1 MTKPLKKILVID
13 DKIDNFDIIETLLG
27 NDHYEIYYA
36 SSGLKAF
43 TLLETMN
50 PDIILLD
57 VMMPDMDGLE
67 VCYRL
72 KNNLQYQHIPI
83 IMVTALNTK
92 EDLASCLENGA
103 DDFIAKPIDGI
114 ELRARVRSLLRMKEQ
129 YDQLKNLVTLREE
142 TLRIREDMSN
152 MIMHDLRNPL
162 STIVFAASVIERY
175 MDKAIDGFDK
185 KDLILRKTRQILG
198 SGKRLEKMIDSLLLM
213 AKLESG
219 KILFN
224 PVTTDLHEMACNII
238 NDFELIASANQIEL
252 VSKLPE
258 PGNNILIDAPIL
270 CRVID
275 NLISN
280 ALKFSPAGSQV
291 VLSLE
296 YCTDAETSQNINHNI
311 NPNTNQNINQNTD
324 ENTHRRVR
332 VSVADMGSGVSAEKQ
347 AIIFDKFEIGDLAQ
361 NVSQIG
367 LGLAFCKMVVEAQG
381 GKLTIQPNFPQGS
394 IFIVEI

>member
-1 MTKPLKKILVID
+1 MID
-13 DKIDNFDIIETLLG
+13 DKIDNFDIIEVLLG

-36 SSGLKAF
+36 SSGMKAF
-43 TLLETMN
+43 ALLENMN

-57 VMMPDMDGLE
+57 VMMPEMDGLE

-72 KNNLQYQHIPI
+72 KNNLEYQHIPI
-83 IMVTALNTK
+83 IMVTALNSK
-92 EDLASCLENGA
+92 EDLARCLEHGA

-142 TLRIREDMSN
+142 TLRMREDMSY

-162 STIVFAASVIERY
+162 STIIFAASVIERY
-175 MDKAIDGFDK
+175 IDKSIENFTK
-185 KDLILRKTRQILG
+185 KDLIFKKTRQIIA

-224 PVTTDLHEMACNII
+224 PVATDLHEMGCNII
-238 NDFELIASANQIEL
+238 NDFELIASTNQITL
-252 VSKLPE
+252 ISQLPK
-258 PGNNILIDAPIL
+258 PGNSILVDAPIL

-280 ALKFSPAGSQV
+280 ALKFSPMGSQV
-291 VLSLE
+291 ILTLE
-296 YCTDAETSQNINHNI
+296 YLTDLNIH
-311 NPNTNQNINQNTD
+311 QNTD
-324 ENTHRRVR
+324 QKVR
-332 VSVADMGSGVSAEKQ
+332 VSVADMGPGVSEEKQ
-347 AIIFDKFEIGDLAQ
+347 AVIFEKFEIGDLAQ

-381 GKLTIQPNFPQGS
+381 GKLIIKPNSPQGS

>member
-1 MTKPLKKILVID
+1 MTSPLKKILVID
-13 DKIDNFDIIETLLG
+13 DKIDNFDIIEALLG

-43 TLLETMN
+43 ALLENMN

-57 VMMPDMDGLE
+57 VMMPEMDGLE

-72 KNNLQYQHIPI
+72 KNNIQYQHIPI
-83 IMVTALNTK
+83 IMVTALNSK
-92 EDLASCLENGA
+92 EDLARCLEKGA

-142 TLRIREDMSN
+142 TLRMREDMSN

-162 STIVFAASVIERY
+162 STIIFAASVIEIY
-175 MDKAIDGFDK
+175 IDKSIDSYDK
-185 KDLILRKTRQILG
+185 KDLIIKKTRQILS

-219 KILFN
+219 KILFH
-224 PVTTDLHEMACNII
+224 PVATDLHEMGSNII
-238 NDFELIASANQIEL
+238 NDFELIANTNHIEL
-252 VSKLPE
+252 VSELPE
-258 PGNNILIDAPIL
+258 PGNSILVDAPIL

-296 YCTDAETSQNINHNI
+296 YLTDQNLE
-311 NPNTNQNINQNTD
+311 QK
-324 ENTHRRVR
+324 VR
-332 VSVADMGSGVSAEKQ
+332 VSVADMGPGVSAEKK
-347 AIIFDKFEIGDLAQ
+347 AIIFEKFEIGDLVQ

-381 GKLTIQPNFPQGS
+381 GKLIIKPNSPQGS

>member
-1 MTKPLKKILVID
+1 MDSPRKNILVID
-13 DKIDNFDIIETLLG
+13 DKIDNFDIIETLLS
-27 NDHYEIYYA
+27 NDQYEIYYA
-36 SSGLKAF
+36 SSGVKGL
-43 TLLETMN
+43 TLVESLS

-57 VMMPDMDGLE
+57 VMMPEMDGLQ
-67 VCYRL
+67 VCQRL
-72 KNNLQYQHIPI
+72 KNNPQYQHIPV
-83 IMVTALNTK
+83 IMVTALNSK
-92 EDLASCLENGA
+92 EDLARCLKEGA
-103 DDFIAKPIDGI
+103 DDFISKPIDGI
-114 ELRARVRSLLRMKEQ
+114 ELRARVRSLLRIKEQ
-129 YDQLKNLVTLREE
+129 YDKLKNLVTLREE
-142 TLRIREDMSN
+142 TLRMREDMSN

-162 STIVFAASVIERY
+162 STVVFAASVVERY
-175 MDKAIDGFDK
+175 IDKASDSFDK
-185 KDLILRKTRQILG
+185 KELILRKTRQILG

-219 KILFN
+219 KILFR
-224 PVTTDLHEMACNII
+224 PVETDLHELGTDIS

-258 PGNNILIDAPIL
+258 PGRTILVDAPIL

-291 VLSLE
+291 VLTLE
-296 YCTDAETSQNINHNI
+296 YILNED
-311 NPNTNQNINQNTD
+311 NQDSNLQ
-324 ENTHRRVR
+324 VR
-332 VSVADMGSGVSAEKQ
+332 VSVADMGPGVSAEKQ
-347 AIIFDKFEIGDLAQ
+347 AVIFEKFEIGELAQ

-381 GKLTIQPNFPQGS
+381 GSLMIQPNSPQGA

>member
-1 MTKPLKKILVID
+1 MTSPLRNIVVID

-27 NDHYEIYYA
+27 NDNYEIYYA
-36 SSGLKAF
+36 SSGIKAF
-43 TLLETMN
+43 TLLESIN
-50 PDIILLD
+50 PDVILLD
-57 VMMPDMDGLE
+57 VMMPEMDGLE
-67 VCYRL
+67 VCRHL
-72 KNNLQYQHIPI
+72 KNNPKYQHIPI
-83 IMVTALNTK
+83 IMVTALNSK
-92 EDLASCLENGA
+92 KDLATCLETGA
-103 DDFIAKPIDGI
+103 DDFISKPIDSL
-114 ELRARVRSLLRMKEQ
+114 ELKARVSSLLRIKEQ

-142 TLRIREDMSN
+142 TLRMREDMSN
-152 MIMHDLRNPL
+152 MIMHDIRNPL

-175 MDKAIDGFDK
+175 IDKTIDSFDK
-185 KDLILRKTRQILG
+185 KELILKKTRQILG

-224 PVTTDLHEMACNII
+224 PVETDLHELGSNII
-238 NDFELIASANQIEL
+238 SDFELIANTNQIEL

-258 PGNNILIDAPIL
+258 PGRTVLVDAPIL

-291 VLSLE
+291 VLTLDYLLNE
-296 YCTDAETSQNINHNI
+296 D
-311 NPNTNQNINQNTD
+311 NQDHQDSNLQ
-324 ENTHRRVR
+324 VR
-332 VSVADMGSGVSAEKQ
+332 VSVADMGPGVSAEKQ
-347 AIIFDKFEIGDLAQ
+347 AVIFEKFEIGELAQ

-367 LGLAFCKMVVEAQG
+367 LGLAFCKMVIEAQG
-381 GKLTIQPNFPQGS
+381 GSLMIQPNSPQGA

>member
-1 MTKPLKKILVID
+1 MTSPLKKILVID
-13 DKIDNFDIIETLLG
+13 DKIDNFDIIEILLG

-43 TLLETMN
+43 ALLENIN

-67 VCYRL
+67 VCDRL
-72 KNNLQYQHIPI
+72 KNHLQHQHIPI
-83 IMVTALNTK
+83 IMVTALNSK
-92 EDLASCLENGA
+92 EDLARCLEHGA

-142 TLRIREDMSN
+142 TLRMREDMSN

-175 MDKAIDGFDK
+175 MDKTIDSFDK
-185 KDLILRKTRQILG
+185 KELILRKTRQILS

-224 PVTTDLHEMACNII
+224 PVATDLYEMGCNII
-238 NDFELIASANQIEL
+238 SDFELIASANQIEL
-252 VSKLPE
+252 VSELPE
-258 PGNNILIDAPIL
+258 PGNSILVDAPIL

-296 YCTDAETSQNINHNI
+296 YLLNE
-311 NPNTNQNINQNTD
+311 NTD
-324 ENTHRRVR
+324 SQVR
-332 VSVADMGSGVSAEKQ
+332 VTVADMGPGVSAEKQ
-347 AIIFDKFEIGDLAQ
+347 AVIFEKFEIGDLAQ

-381 GKLTIQPNFPQGS
+381 GKLTIQPNSPQGS

>member
-1 MTKPLKKILVID
+1 MTDPLKKILVID
-13 DKIDNFDIIETLLG
+13 DKINNFDIIEALLG
-27 NDHYEIYYA
+27 TDHYEIYYA
-36 SSGLKAF
+36 SSGMKAF
-43 TLLETMN
+43 ALLENIN

-57 VMMPDMDGLE
+57 VMMPEMDGLE

-83 IMVTALNTK
+83 IMVTALNSK
-92 EDLASCLENGA
+92 EDLARCLENGA

-114 ELRARVRSLLRMKEQ
+114 ELRARVRSLLRIKEQ

-142 TLRIREDMSN
+142 TLRMREDMSN

-162 STIVFAASVIERY
+162 STIVFATSVIERY
-175 MDKAIDGFDK
+175 MEKAIDSFDK
-185 KDLILRKTRQILG
+185 KDLIIKKTRQIIS

-224 PVTTDLHEMACNII
+224 PVATDLHEMGCNII
-238 NDFELIASANQIEL
+238 NDFELIATTNQIAL
-252 VSKLPE
+252 ISKLPE
-258 PGNNILIDAPIL
+258 PGNSILVDATIL
-270 CRVID
+270 CRIID

-280 ALKFSPAGSQV
+280 ALKFSPPGSQV

-296 YCTDAETSQNINHNI
+296 YLTDLNIH
-311 NPNTNQNINQNTD
+311 QNTD
-324 ENTHRRVR
+324 QKVR
-332 VSVADMGSGVSAEKQ
+332 VSVADMGPGVSEEKQ
-347 AIIFDKFEIGDLAQ
+347 AVIFEKFEIGDLAQ

-381 GKLTIQPNFPQGS
+381 GKLIIKPNSPQGS